1 MVKDLTG
8 KKFGKLTVI
17 KLDHK
22 EQVYLSNGYKN
33 GYRYFYLCRCECG
46 NEKIIQDSSLISGKT
61 KSCGCLLKENK
72 AIGELNKTHNQTKT
86 RLYKIWQKMK
96 ERCYNKNNN
105 RYYCYGQRGIK
116 VCNEWLNDFVLF
128 YNWAINNGYKDN
140 LTIDRIDVN
149 GNYEPDNC
157 RWLTNKEQSQNR
169 RSNFNITLGNKTQCL
184 TKWAEDYNISEGTVR
199 DRIKRGWD
207 IEKAIK
213 TKVRKRA

>member
-1 MVKDLTG
+1 MQDLTG
-8 KKFGKLTVI
+8 KKYGRLTVVN
-17 KLDHK
+17 LDHK
-22 EQVYLSNGYKN
+22 EQRIVKN
-33 GYRYFYLCRCECG
+33 KKYGQKYYYLCQCECG
-46 NEKIIQDSSLISGKT
+46 NYKVVESCQLINGKT
-61 KSCGCLLKENK
+61 KSCGCYKKEIIKTVNK
-72 AIGELNKTHNQTKT
+72 KHGLRNT
-86 RLYKIWQKMK
+86 RIYKIWCNIKA
-96 ERCYNKNNN
+96 RCYNKNNN

-116 VCNEWLNDFVLF
+116 VCNEWLNNFVLF

-149 GNYEPDNC
+149 GNYSPDNC
-157 RWLTNKEQSQNR
+157 RWITNKEQSQNR

-213 TKVRKRA
+213 TKARKRA